1 MRRRRGEER
10 RRRELTAGWW
20 IFRGVGRIPP
30 AAGGAAAVWSADAEY
45 PAENTASRR
54 TRIVLRRNCTVF
66 HYLALK
72 ICAHDGTVVLGKATN
87 QFLIE
92 IFGARCDGGAETL
105 LIGGLAFVDV
115 FLQAI
120 V

>member
-10 RRRELTAGWW
+10 RRRGLEAGWW
-20 IFRGVGRIPP
+20 LFLGVGRVLPE
-30 AAGGAAAVWSADAEY
+30 AGGAAGVW
-45 PAENTASRR
+45 PAEDATDNTASRR

-72 ICAHDGTVVLGKATN
+72 ICAHDGTVVLGKAAD

-92 IFGARCDGGAETL
+92 IFGAGCDGGAETL
-105 LIGGLAFVDV
+105 LIGGLALVDV

>member
-10 RRRELTAGWW
+10 RRRGLAAGWW
-20 IFRGVGRIPP
+20 IFLGVGRVPP
-30 AAGGAAAVWSADAEY
+30 EAGGAAGVWSAEAEY
-45 PAENTASRR
+45 AADNTASRS

-72 ICAHDGTVVLGKATN
+72 ICAHDGTVVLGKATD

-92 IFGARCDGGAETL
+92 IFGAGCDGSAETL
-105 LIGGLAFVDV
+105 LIRGLALVDV